1 MRLRK
6 NMKRTAAAALALS
19 MAVSTA
25 AVPAS
30 AGYTIDMS
38 DASKITGDVEI
49 KQEADGSGT
58 KITISVG
65 GVNKTDQ
72 FQNND
77 KDDKITITGDNT
89 VTKSATTTTAAADA
103 AKDDTK
109 APETTVTENKDGTV
123 INYTGEL
130 DAQPD
135 QEVSRPDS
143 QNDQNDPEADQ
154 KNQGDQAD
162 QNDPEADQKNQGDQA
177 DQNDPEADQKNQ
189 NDQKADQNDPEAD
202 QKNQNDQ
209 KVDQN
214 DPEADQSGQNNQNE
228 DSEDADAGIM
238 TYEAPA
244 PTTLTSAVATAF
256 RNVIKII
263 NNVAGAENALNITLD
278 NAKIESD
285 SDAAMKIS
293 GKGDVNIELNGS
305 NVLTSGKHHA
315 GLEKND
321 KDSKG
326 RLTIRDDLKN
336 DGTAKT
342 DEEKKAEEDAVA
354 AEKTGDAV
362 KDVGSLT
369 ATGGSRGGA
378 GIGGGAEDYYD
389 SKDTSSIVIDGG
401 KITAT
406 GGEDAAGIGGGG
418 HCRASGGKV
427 NKDDPDDR
435 SQTITINGGNI
446 EATGIGGGAFYNN
459 WGGDGAVTIN
469 GGHIK
474 SKAQYGAGIGGGWGG
489 CFGGKGDVLITGGVI
504 EAEGLGGAG
513 IGGGGSDYRSNVGF
527 HHGYQG
533 GVAKVK
539 IRGENTVIKKAEG
552 TLGAGIGGGGA
563 SNDENYDYHYNGGSA
578 EIEITDG
585 ATVQEAVGGN
595 GGAGIGS
602 GAGDGYQ
609 YHEVDPYKT
618 YAHVTIKNAT
628 VEVAKS
634 KSPSK
639 GKVYGA
645 GIGGGGTRGKYWN
658 GENVIR
664 IINSVIGRFQLDENG
679 NYLLEEGTGALGT
692 NKSEGIGRGS
702 NESGELSTNYGKNDV
717 IIDNSWVP
725 DGNKMKQEFHHDW
738 HDTETL
744 PTCTEDGEKGSVC
757 SLCGMKKTEKIP
769 ALGHAW
775 GAWTVTTPATC
786 TTAGE
791 KKHTCTVCSHVETQE
806 IPATGHQ
813 QTHIEGKKEPTC
825 TEPGYT
831 GDEVCDAC
839 GTVVKKGTVIPATGH
854 HWVDKGDGTHTCP
867 DCGATEALPVN
878 TNSALELR
886 VVDAE
891 GMDQPFTVSQNGTL
905 RTYTGAYDTAT
916 LTGDLDTL
924 RYLQDHGAQT
934 IQFVTNGQ
942 TSSFVINDLLAQG
955 SGSEVFY
962 LTHRGAEEPTL
973 LLVEADH
980 SELVK
985 D

>member
-19 MAVSTA
+19 MAVSAA

-30 AGYTIDMS
+30 AGYSIDMS
-38 DASKITGDVEI
+38 DANITGDVEI
-49 KQEADGSGT
+49 KQEADSTGKAT
-58 KITISVG
+58 ITISVG
-65 GVNKTDQ
+65 GQDKTDQ
-72 FQNND
+72 FKND
-77 KDDKITITGDNT
+77 DEDDKITITGDNT
-89 VTKSATTTTAAADA
+89 KSAATTTAAADA

-123 INYTGEL
+123 ISYTGEL

-143 QNDQNDPEADQ
+143 QNDPEADQ

-177 DQNDPEADQKNQ
+177 DQNDPE
-189 NDQKADQNDPEAD
+189 
-202 QKNQNDQ
+202 
-209 KVDQN
+209 VDKN
-214 DPEADQSGQNNQNE
+214 DPEADQSGQKNQNK

-244 PTTLTSAVATAF
+244 PTTLTSAVATAV

-263 NNVAGAENALNITLD
+263 NKVAGAENALNITLD
-278 NAKIESD
+278 NATIKSD
-285 SDAAMKIS
+285 SKAAMKIS
-293 GKGDVNIELNGS
+293 GEGDVNIELNHS
-305 NVLTSGKHHA
+305 NVLTSGKAHA

-321 KDSKG
+321 DDSSG

-342 DEEKKAEEDAVA
+342 GEEKKAEEDAVA
-354 AEKTGDAV
+354 AGESGNAV

-369 ATGGSRGGA
+369 ATGGNNGVGRYGGA
-378 GIGGGAEDYYD
+378 GIGGGCEAYYSGT
-389 SKDTSSIVIDGG
+389 SKSTSSIVIDGG

-406 GGEDAAGIGGGG
+406 GGESAAGIGGGG
-418 HCRASGGKV
+418 GAGDGGRV
-427 NKDDPDDR
+427 NKNDPDDR

-446 EATGIGGGAFYNN
+446 EATGIGGGAFYTG
-459 WGGDGAVTIN
+459 GGDGAVTIT

-474 SKAQYGAGIGGGWGG
+474 STAQYGAGIGGGWGDDE
-489 CFGGKGDVLITGGVI
+489 GGKGDVLITGGVI
-504 EAEGLGGAG
+504 EAVGLGGAG
-513 IGGGGSDYRSNVGF
+513 IGGGGSDNDDPTNPNSGLE
-527 HHGYQG
+527 G
-533 GVAKVK
+533 GDAKVE
-539 IRGENTVIKKAEG
+539 IRGKNTIIKKAEG
-552 TLGAGIGGGGA
+552 HLGAGIGGGSA
-563 SNDENYDYHYNGGSA
+563 FTVALQPALRKGGSA

-585 ATVQEAVGGN
+585 ATVEEAVGGE

-602 GAGDGYQ
+602 GAGGGYHS
-609 YHEVDPYKT
+609 YKPHKT

-628 VEVAKS
+628 VESAKS
-634 KSPSK
+634 GLPSK

-645 GIGGGGTRGKYWN
+645 GIGGGGTRGDYWN

-664 IINSVIGRFQLDENG
+664 IINSVIGRFKLDQNGNCEKDANG
-679 NYLLEEGTGALGT
+679 NYLLDTGAGALGT
-692 NKSEGIGRGS
+692 HGSEGIGRGA
-702 NESGELSTNYGKNDV
+702 NEHGELSGDLYGEYGNNDV
-717 IIDNSWVP
+717 IIDNSWVSE
-725 DGNKMKQEFHHDW
+725 GNTMKQEFNHDW
-738 HDTETL
+738 HYTETR
-744 PTCTEDGEKGSVC
+744 PTCTKDGEKVGEC
-757 SLCGMKKTEKIP
+757 SRCGMKETEKIS
-769 ALGHAW
+769 ALGHDW

-786 TTAGE
+786 TNEGVETR
-791 KKHTCTVCSHVETQE
+791 TCKRDPSHVETRT
-806 IPATGHQ
+806 IPTTGHN
-813 QTHIEGKKEPTC
+813 
-825 TEPGYT
+825 
-831 GDEVCDAC
+831 
-839 GTVVKKGTVIPATGH
+839 
-854 HWVDKGDGTHTCP
+854 WVDNGNGTHTCTN
-867 DCGATEALPVN
+867 CGAIEAFG
-878 TNSALELR
+878 ALELR

-891 GMDQPFTVSQNGTL
+891 GMNEPFTVSQNGTL

-916 LTGDLDTL
+916 LTGNLNTL

-942 TSSFVINDLLAQG
+942 TSSFDINDLLAQG

-962 LTHRGAEEPTL
+962 LTHRGTEEPTL

>member
-38 DASKITGDVEI
+38 GANITGDVEI

-58 KITISVG
+58 KITISVDG
-65 GVNKTDQ
+65 HDKTTD
-72 FQNND
+72 FSD
-77 KDDKITITGDNT
+77 GKEDDKITITGDNT
-89 VTKSATTTTAAADA
+89 VTKSAATTTAAADA

-123 INYTGEL
+123 IDYTGKL

-162 QNDPEADQKNQGDQA
+162 QNDPEADQKNQ
-177 DQNDPEADQKNQ
+177 
-189 NDQKADQNDPEAD
+189 
-202 QKNQNDQ
+202 NDQ

-214 DPEADQSGQNNQNE
+214 DPKADQSNQNNQNK

-244 PTTLTSAVATAF
+244 PTTLTSAVAAAV

-285 SDAAMKIS
+285 SKAAMKIS
-293 GKGDVNIELNGS
+293 GEGDVNIELNHS
-305 NVLTSGKHHA
+305 NVLTSGNAHA
-315 GLEKND
+315 GLEKSD
-321 KDSKG
+321 EDSKG

-336 DGTAKT
+336 DGTEKT
-342 DEEKKAEEDAVA
+342 NEEKKAEEDAVA
-354 AEKTGDAV
+354 AQKTGDAV

-369 ATGGSRGGA
+369 ATGGSDDSYGGA
-378 GIGGGAEDYYD
+378 GIGGGCEFYGSGDT
-389 SKDTSSIVIDGG
+389 STSSIVINGG

-406 GGEDAAGIGGGG
+406 GGKKAAGIGGSAGG
-418 HCRASGGKV
+418 HGGRV
-427 NKDDPDDR
+427 NRKDPDDR

-446 EATGIGGGAFYNN
+446 EATGIGAGSAIYGRI
-459 WGGDGAVTIN
+459 GAVTIT

-474 SKAQYGAGIGGGWGG
+474 SEAQYGAGIGGGWGNIY
-489 CFGGKGDVLITGGVI
+489 GGRGDVLITGGVI
-504 EAEGLGGAG
+504 EAKGLGGAG
-513 IGGGGSDYRSNVGF
+513 IGGGGSESYGSVNESF
-527 HHGYQG
+527 EG
-533 GVAKVK
+533 GDAKVE
-539 IRGENTVIKKAEG
+539 IRGKNTIITKAEG
-552 TLGAGIGGGGA
+552 KLGAGIGGG
-563 SNDENYDYHYNGGSA
+563 SPYNPVDPVLYKGGSA

-585 ATVQEAVGGN
+585 ATVKEAVGGN
-595 GGAGIGS
+595 GAAGIGS
-602 GAGDGYQ
+602 GAGDGYHS
-609 YHEVDPYKT
+609 YAPDKT

-628 VEVAKS
+628 VESAKS
-634 KSPSK
+634 GSPSK
-639 GKVYGA
+639 YKTYGA
-645 GIGGGGTRGKYWN
+645 GIGGGGTRGDDWN

-664 IINSVIGRFQLDENG
+664 IINSVIGRFQLDQNGNRKKDENG
-679 NYLLEEGTGALGT
+679 NYLLEDGTGALGT
-692 NKSEGIGRGS
+692 HGSEGIGRGS
-702 NESGELSTNYGKNDV
+702 NEYEKPSDERYGKNDV

-725 DGNKMKQEFHHDW
+725 NGDTMKQEFNHHW
-738 HDTETL
+738 SDTETL
-744 PTCTEDGEKGSVC
+744 PTCTEAGEKGREC
-757 SLCGMKKTEKIP
+757 SRCGMKETEKIP
-769 ALGHAW
+769 ALGHDW

-786 TTAGE
+786 TKEGVETRI
-791 KKHTCTVCSHVETQE
+791 CNRDPSHVETRT
-806 IPATGHQ
+806 IPTTGHN
-813 QTHIEGKKEPTC
+813 
-825 TEPGYT
+825 
-831 GDEVCDAC
+831 
-839 GTVVKKGTVIPATGH
+839 
-854 HWVDKGDGTHTCP
+854 WVDNGNGTHTCTN
-867 DCGATEALPVN
+867 CGATEAFG
-878 TNSALELR
+878 ALELR

-891 GMDQPFTVSQNGTL
+891 GMNKSFTVSQNGTL

-916 LTGDLDTL
+916 LTGDLNTL

-942 TSSFVINDLLAQG
+942 TSSFAINDLLAQG

>member
-1 MRLRK
+1 
-6 NMKRTAAAALALS
+6 MKRTAAAALALS

-38 DASKITGDVEI
+38 DAKITGDVEI
-49 KQEADGSGT
+49 RQDADGSGT
-58 KITISVG
+58 KITISVDG
-65 GVNKTDQ
+65 QDKTTD
-72 FQNND
+72 FSD
-77 KDDKITITGDNT
+77 GKEDDKITITGDNT
-89 VTKSATTTTAAADA
+89 KSAATTTAAADA

-123 INYTGEL
+123 ISYTGEL

-135 QEVSRPDS
+135 QEVSRPDC

-154 KNQGDQAD
+154 KNQGDQD
-162 QNDPEADQKNQGDQA
+162 DPEADQKNQGDQA
-177 DQNDPEADQKNQ
+177 DQGDPEADQKNQ
-189 NDQKADQNDPEAD
+189 NDQK
-202 QKNQNDQ
+202 NQS
-209 KVDQN
+209 
-214 DPEADQSGQNNQNE
+214 DPEADQSNQKNQNK

-244 PTTLTSAVATAF
+244 PTTLTSAVAA
-256 RNVIKII
+256 VISKVVKII

-278 NAKIESD
+278 NATIKSD
-285 SDAAMKIS
+285 SDAAMNIS

-305 NVLTSGKHHA
+305 NVLTSGKIHA

-321 KDSKG
+321 EDSDG

-342 DEEKKAEEDAVA
+342 GEEKKAEEDAVA
-354 AEKTGDAV
+354 AGESGDVV

-369 ATGGSRGGA
+369 ATGGSDDRYSGA
-378 GIGGGAEDYYD
+378 GIGGG
-389 SKDTSSIVIDGG
+389 STSTSSIVIDGG

-406 GGEDAAGIGGGG
+406 GGEGAAGIGGGYFG
-418 HCRASGGKV
+418 YGGKV
-427 NKDDPDDR
+427 NQKDPDDR

-446 EATGIGGGAFYNN
+446 VATGIGAGSAIYGRI
-459 WGGDGAVTIN
+459 GAVTIT
-469 GGHIK
+469 GGHIQSE
-474 SKAQYGAGIGGGWGG
+474 SKCGAGIGGGWGDIY
-489 CFGGKGDVLITGGVI
+489 GGRGDVLITGGVI
-504 EAEGLGGAG
+504 EAKGLGGAG
-513 IGGGGSDYRSNVGF
+513 IGGGGSESYGSRNESF
-527 HHGYQG
+527 KG
-533 GVAKVK
+533 GDAKVE
-539 IRGENTVIKKAEG
+539 IRGKNTIINKAEG
-552 TLGAGIGGGGA
+552 KLGAGIGGG
-563 SNDENYDYHYNGGSA
+563 SPYDPIHPVTYKGGSA

-585 ATVQEAVGGN
+585 ATVKEAVGGS
-595 GGAGIGS
+595 GAAGIGS

-609 YHEVDPYKT
+609 SYAPNKT

-628 VEVAKS
+628 VESAKS
-634 KSPSK
+634 GSPSTANT
-639 GKVYGA
+639 YGA
-645 GIGGGGTRGKYWN
+645 GIGGGGTEGTYWN

-664 IINSVIGRFQLDENG
+664 IINSVIGRFQLDANGNRKKDANG
-679 NYLLEEGTGALGT
+679 NYLLVSGTGALGT
-692 NKSEGIGRGS
+692 HGSEGIGRGS
-702 NESGELSTNYGKNDV
+702 NGHEGPSDERYGKNDV

-725 DGNKMKQEFHHDW
+725 DGDKMKQEFNHIW

-744 PTCTEDGEKGSVC
+744 PTCTEDGEKGKVC
-757 SLCGMKKTEKIP
+757 SRCGMKETEKIP
-769 ALGHAW
+769 ALGHDW

-786 TTAGE
+786 TNEGVETRI
-791 KKHTCTVCSHVETQE
+791 CNRDPSHVETRT
-806 IPATGHQ
+806 IPATGHN
-813 QTHIEGKKEPTC
+813 
-825 TEPGYT
+825 
-831 GDEVCDAC
+831 
-839 GTVVKKGTVIPATGH
+839 
-854 HWVDKGDGTHTCP
+854 WVDNGNGTHTCTN
-867 DCGATEALPVN
+867 CGATEAFG
-878 TNSALELR
+878 ALELR

-891 GMDQPFTVSQNGTL
+891 GMNKSFTVSQNGTL

-916 LTGDLDTL
+916 LTGDLNTL

-942 TSSFVINDLLAQG
+942 TSSFDINDLLAQG

-962 LTHRGAEEPTL
+962 LTHRGTEEPTL

>member
-38 DASKITGDVEI
+38 DAKITGDVEI

-58 KITISVG
+58 KITISVDG
-65 GVNKTDQ
+65 HDKTTD
-72 FQNND
+72 FSD
-77 KDDKITITGDNT
+77 GKEDDKITITGDNT
-89 VTKSATTTTAAADA
+89 KSAATTTAAADA

-123 INYTGEL
+123 IDYTGKL

-143 QNDQNDPEADQ
+143 QNDPEADQ
-154 KNQGDQAD
+154 KNQGDQ
-162 QNDPEADQKNQGDQA
+162 GDQS
-177 DQNDPEADQKNQ
+177 DPEADQKNQ
-189 NDQKADQNDPEAD
+189 NDQKNQSDPEAD

-209 KVDQN
+209 NK
-214 DPEADQSGQNNQNE
+214 

-244 PTTLTSAVATAF
+244 PTTLTSAVATAV

-263 NNVAGAENALNITLD
+263 NKVAGAENALNITLD

-293 GKGDVNIELNGS
+293 GEGDVNIELNRS
-305 NVLTSGKHHA
+305 NVLTSGGAHA

-321 KDSKG
+321 EDSKG
-326 RLTIRDDLKN
+326 RLTIRDDLRN
-336 DGTAKT
+336 DGKEKT
-342 DEEKKAEEDAVA
+342 GEEKKAEEDAVA
-354 AEKTGDAV
+354 AGESGDAV
-362 KDVGSLT
+362 EDVGSLT
-369 ATGGSRGGA
+369 ATGGSDGGA
-378 GIGGGAEDYYD
+378 GIGGGDESYFEG
-389 SKDTSSIVIDGG
+389 SKSTSSIVINGG
-401 KITAT
+401 KIKAT
-406 GGEDAAGIGGGG
+406 GGKEAVGIGGG
-418 HCRASGGKV
+418 CGGKGGRV
-427 NKDDPDDR
+427 NRKDPDDR

-446 EATGIGGGAFYNN
+446 DAAGIGGGAFYPNN
-459 WGGDGAVTIN
+459 GGDGAVTIN

-474 SKAQYGAGIGGGWGG
+474 SEGKYGAGIGGGWGHV
-489 CFGGKGDVLITGGVI
+489 CGGDGDVLITGGVI

-513 IGGGGSDYRSNVGF
+513 IGGGGSDTNSDYDLNAGCS
-527 HHGYQG
+527 G
-533 GVAKVK
+533 GDAKVK
-539 IRGENTVIKKAEG
+539 IRGKNTIITKAEG
-552 TLGAGIGGGGA
+552 KLGAGIGGGSA
-563 SNDENYDYHYNGGSA
+563 FNLVHPYFYEGGSA

-585 ATVQEAVGGN
+585 ATVEEAVGGE

-602 GAGDGYQ
+602 GAGDGYRS
-609 YHEVDPYKT
+609 YKPT

-628 VEVAKS
+628 VESAKS

-639 GKVYGA
+639 GNTYGA
-645 GIGGGGTRGKYWN
+645 GIGGGGTKGEYWN

-664 IINSVIGRFQLDENG
+664 IINSVIGRFQLDANGNRQKDENG
-679 NYLLEEGTGALGT
+679 NYLLEDGTGALG
-692 NKSEGIGRGS
+692 NNGSEGIGRGV
-702 NESGELSTNYGKNDV
+702 NERGEMSEILDGKNDV

-725 DGNKMKQEFHHDW
+725 NGDGKTMKQEFNHDG
-738 HDTETL
+738 HDTVT
-744 PTCTEDGEKGSVC
+744 PATCTEAGEKVWEC
-757 SLCGMKKTEKIP
+757 SRCGMKETKKIP
-769 ALGHAW
+769 ALGHDW
-775 GAWTVTTPATC
+775 GDWTVTTPATC
-786 TTAGE
+786 TNEGVETR
-791 KKHTCTVCSHVETQE
+791 TCKRDPSHVETRT
-806 IPATGHQ
+806 IPTTGHN
-813 QTHIEGKKEPTC
+813 
-825 TEPGYT
+825 
-831 GDEVCDAC
+831 
-839 GTVVKKGTVIPATGH
+839 
-854 HWVDKGDGTHTCP
+854 WVDNGNGTHTCTN
-867 DCGATEALPVN
+867 CGATEAFG
-878 TNSALELR
+878 ALELR

-891 GMDQPFTVSQNGTL
+891 GMNKPFTVSQNGTL

-916 LTGDLDTL
+916 LTGDLNTL
-924 RYLQDHGAQT
+924 RYLQDHGTQT

-942 TSSFVINDLLAQG
+942 TSSFDINDLLAQG
-955 SGSEVFY
+955 SGNEVFY
-962 LTHRGAEEPTL
+962 LTHRGTEEPTL

>member
-38 DASKITGDVEI
+38 DATKITGDVEI

-58 KITISVG
+58 KITISVDG
-65 GVNKTDQ
+65 KDKTTD
-72 FQNND
+72 FSD
-77 KDDKITITGDNT
+77 GKEDDKITITGDNT
-89 VTKSATTTTAAADA
+89 VTKSAATTTAAADA

-123 INYTGEL
+123 ISYTGEL

-154 KNQGDQAD
+154 KNQSDQAD
-162 QNDPEADQKNQGDQA
+162 QSDQS
-177 DQNDPEADQKNQ
+177 DPEADQKNQ
-189 NDQKADQNDPEAD
+189 NDQK
-202 QKNQNDQ
+202 NQS
-209 KVDQN
+209 
-214 DPEADQSGQNNQNE
+214 DPEADQSGQKNQNK

-244 PTTLTSAVATAF
+244 PTTLTSAVATAV

-263 NNVAGAENALNITLD
+263 NKVAGAENALNITLN

-285 SDAAMKIS
+285 SKAAMKIS
-293 GKGDVNIELNGS
+293 GEGDVNIELNGS
-305 NVLTSGKHHA
+305 NVLTSGGHHA

-321 KDSKG
+321 KDSSG
-326 RLTIRDDLKN
+326 RLTIRDDLRN

-354 AEKTGDAV
+354 AKKTGDAV
-362 KDVGSLT
+362 EDVGSLT
-369 ATGGSRGGA
+369 ATATGGSSGGA
-378 GIGGGAEDYYD
+378 GIGGGAEGYYD
-389 SKDTSSIVIDGG
+389 TKDTSSIVINGG

-406 GGEDAAGIGGGG
+406 GGEGAAGIGGGYWG
-418 HCRASGGKV
+418 DGGKV
-427 NKDDPDDR
+427 NKKDPDDR

-446 EATGIGGGAFYNN
+446 KATGIGGGAFSNN
-459 WGGDGAVTIN
+459 WGRTGAVTIT
-469 GGHIK
+469 GGHIQ

-489 CFGGKGDVLITGGVI
+489 QLGGKGDVLITGGEI
-504 EAEGLGGAG
+504 EAEGLRGAG
-513 IGGGGSDYRSNVGF
+513 IGGGGSESNDSGNE
-527 HHGYQG
+527 G

-539 IRGENTVIKKAEG
+539 IRGENTIIKKAEG
-552 TLGAGIGGGGA
+552 TFGAGIGGGGA
-563 SNDENYDYHYNGGSA
+563 SNPEQHKYHYDGGSA

-585 ATVQEAVGGN
+585 ATVKEAVGGN

-609 YHEVDPYKT
+609 YYEVDPYKT

-634 KSPSK
+634 ASPSK
-639 GKVYGA
+639 SNTYGAGA

-664 IINSVIGRFQLDENG
+664 IINSVIGRFQLDANGNRKKDANG
-679 NYLLEEGTGALGT
+679 NYLLESGTGALGT
-692 NKSEGIGRGS
+692 NGSEGIGRGA
-702 NESGELSTNYGKNDV
+702 NESGELSKNYGNNDV

-725 DGNKMKQEFHHDW
+725 DGDMMKQEFNHHW
-738 HDTETL
+738 SDTETL
-744 PTCTEDGEKGSVC
+744 PTCTEDGEKGKVC
-757 SLCGMKKTEKIP
+757 SRCGMKETEKIP
-769 ALGHAW
+769 ALGHDW
-775 GAWTVTTPATC
+775 GDWTVTTPATC
-786 TTAGE
+786 TKEGVETRI
-791 KKHTCTVCSHVETQE
+791 CNRNSSHVETRT
-806 IPATGHQ
+806 IPTTGHN
-813 QTHIEGKKEPTC
+813 
-825 TEPGYT
+825 
-831 GDEVCDAC
+831 
-839 GTVVKKGTVIPATGH
+839 
-854 HWVDKGDGTHTCP
+854 WVDNGNGTHTCTN
-867 DCGATEALPVN
+867 CGATEAVG
-878 TNSALELR
+878 ALELR

-891 GMDQPFTVSQNGTL
+891 GMNKSFTVSQNGTL

-916 LTGDLDTL
+916 LTGDLNTL

-942 TSSFVINDLLAQG
+942 TSSFDINDLLAQG

>member
-1 MRLRK
+1 
-6 NMKRTAAAALALS
+6 MKRTAAAALALS

-30 AGYTIDMS
+30 AGYNIDMS
-38 DASKITGDVEI
+38 DATKITGDVEI
-49 KQEADGSGT
+49 RQDADGSGT

-65 GVNKTDQ
+65 GEDKTDQ
-72 FQNND
+72 FKND
-77 KDDKITITGDNT
+77 DEDDKITITGDNT
-89 VTKSATTTTAAADA
+89 KSAATTTAAADA

-123 INYTGEL
+123 ISYTGEL

-154 KNQGDQAD
+154 KNQGDQ
-162 QNDPEADQKNQGDQA
+162 GDQS
-177 DQNDPEADQKNQ
+177 
-189 NDQKADQNDPEAD
+189 DPEAD

-214 DPEADQSGQNNQNE
+214 DPKADQSGQKNQNK

-244 PTTLTSAVATAF
+244 PTTLTSAVAA
-256 RNVIKII
+256 VISKVVKII

-278 NAKIESD
+278 NATIKSD

-293 GKGDVNIELNGS
+293 GEGDVNIELNHS
-305 NVLTSGKHHA
+305 NVLTSGECHA

-321 KDSKG
+321 RDSKG

-354 AEKTGDAV
+354 AGETGDAV

-369 ATGGSRGGA
+369 ATGGSDGRYGGA
-378 GIGGGAEDYYD
+378 GIGGGSNYYG
-389 SKDTSSIVIDGG
+389 SGNTSTSSIVIDGG

-406 GGEDAAGIGGGG
+406 GGKSAAGIGGGYFG
-418 HCRASGGKV
+418 NGGKV
-427 NKDDPDDR
+427 NQKDPDDR

-446 EATGIGGGAFYNN
+446 VATGIGGGSAIY
-459 WGGDGAVTIN
+459 GRIGAVTIT
-469 GGHIK
+469 GGHIQSE
-474 SKAQYGAGIGGGWGG
+474 SKCGAGIGGGWG
-489 CFGGKGDVLITGGVI
+489 DIY
-504 EAEGLGGAG
+504 
-513 IGGGGSDYRSNVGF
+513 GGSESYGSGSVNESF
-527 HHGYQG
+527 KG
-533 GVAKVK
+533 GDAKVE
-539 IRGENTVIKKAEG
+539 IRGKNTIINKAEG
-552 TLGAGIGGGGA
+552 TLGAGIGGGCS
-563 SNDENYDYHYNGGSA
+563 SNPVHPVLYKGGSA

-585 ATVQEAVGGN
+585 ATVKEAVGGN
-595 GGAGIGS
+595 GAAGIGS
-602 GAGDGYQ
+602 GAGDGYHS
-609 YHEVDPYKT
+609 YAPDKT

-628 VEVAKS
+628 VESAKS
-634 KSPSK
+634 GSPSRYNT
-639 GKVYGA
+639 YGA
-645 GIGGGGTRGKYWN
+645 GIGGGGTEGDYWN

-664 IINSVIGRFQLDENG
+664 IINSVIGRFKLDANGNREKDANG
-679 NYLLEEGTGALGT
+679 NYLLDSGTGALGT
-692 NKSEGIGRGS
+692 HGSEGIGRGS
-702 NESGELSTNYGKNDV
+702 NEYEKPSDERYGKNDV

-725 DGNKMKQEFHHDW
+725 DGDKMKQEFNHDW

-744 PTCTEDGEKGSVC
+744 PTCTKDGEKVGVC
-757 SLCGMKKTEKIP
+757 SRCGMKKTEKIS
-769 ALGHAW
+769 ALGHEW
-775 GAWTVTTPATC
+775 GDWTVTTPATC
-786 TTAGE
+786 TNEGVETRIC
-791 KKHTCTVCSHVETQE
+791 KRDPSHVETRT
-806 IPATGHQ
+806 IPTTGHN
-813 QTHIEGKKEPTC
+813 
-825 TEPGYT
+825 
-831 GDEVCDAC
+831 
-839 GTVVKKGTVIPATGH
+839 
-854 HWVDKGDGTHTCP
+854 WVDNGNGTHTCTN
-867 DCGATEALPVN
+867 CGATEAFG
-878 TNSALELR
+878 ALELR

-891 GMDQPFTVSQNGTL
+891 GMNKSFTVSQNGTL

-916 LTGDLDTL
+916 LTGDLNTL

-942 TSSFVINDLLAQG
+942 TSSFDINDLLAQG
-955 SGSEVFY
+955 SGNEVFY

>member
-30 AGYTIDMS
+30 AGYNIDMS
-38 DASKITGDVEI
+38 DATKITGDVEI
-49 KQEADGSGT
+49 RQDADGSGT
-58 KITISVG
+58 KITISVDG
-65 GVNKTDQ
+65 QDKTKD
-72 FQNND
+72 FSDGNE
-77 KDDKITITGDNT
+77 DDKITITGDNT
-89 VTKSATTTTAAADA
+89 ATKSAATTTAAADA

-123 INYTGEL
+123 ISYTGEL

-162 QNDPEADQKNQGDQA
+162 QNDPEADQKNQSDQA
-177 DQNDPEADQKNQ
+177 DQSDPEADQKNQ
-189 NDQKADQNDPEAD
+189 NDQNK
-202 QKNQNDQ
+202 
-209 KVDQN
+209 
-214 DPEADQSGQNNQNE
+214 

-244 PTTLTSAVATAF
+244 PTTLTSAVAT
-256 RNVIKII
+256 VISKVVKII

-278 NAKIESD
+278 NATIKSD

-293 GKGDVNIELNGS
+293 GEGDVNIELNHS
-305 NVLTSGKHHA
+305 NVLTSGKCHA
-315 GLEKND
+315 GLEKD
-321 KDSKG
+321 DDDSSG
-326 RLTIRDDLKN
+326 RLTIRDDLRN

-342 DEEKKAEEDAVA
+342 GEEKKAEEDAVA
-354 AEKTGDAV
+354 AGESGDAV

-369 ATGGSRGGA
+369 ATGGSDGRRYGGA
-378 GIGGGAEDYYD
+378 GIGGGSNYYASGD
-389 SKDTSSIVIDGG
+389 TSTSSIVIDGG

-406 GGEDAAGIGGGG
+406 GGNGAAGIGGGYFG
-418 HCRASGGKV
+418 HGGKV
-427 NKDDPDDR
+427 NQKDPDDR

-446 EATGIGGGAFYNN
+446 EAAGIGGGSAIY
-459 WGGDGAVTIN
+459 GRIGAVTIT
-469 GGHIK
+469 GGHIQSE
-474 SKAQYGAGIGGGWGG
+474 SKCGAGIGGSWGDIY
-489 CFGGKGDVLITGGVI
+489 GGRGDVLITGGVI

-513 IGGGGSDYRSNVGF
+513 IGGGGSDNTDPNDPNSALE
-527 HHGYQG
+527 G
-533 GVAKVK
+533 GDAKVE
-539 IRGENTVIKKAEG
+539 IRGKNTIIKKAEG
-552 TLGAGIGGGGA
+552 TLGAGIGGGSA
-563 SNDENYDYHYNGGSA
+563 FSAAPYPALSKGGSA
-578 EIEITDG
+578 EIKITDG
-585 ATVQEAVGGN
+585 ATVQEAVGGE

-602 GAGDGYQ
+602 GAGDGYHS
-609 YHEVDPYKT
+609 YKPHKT

-628 VEVAKS
+628 VESAKS
-634 KSPSK
+634 GLHSRDNT
-639 GKVYGA
+639 YGA
-645 GIGGGGTRGKYWN
+645 GIGGGGTRGEYWN

-679 NYLLEEGTGALGT
+679 NRQKDENGNYLLDTGAGALGT
-692 NKSEGIGRGS
+692 HGSEGIGRGA
-702 NESGELSTNYGKNDV
+702 NESGELSKNYGKNDV

-725 DGNKMKQEFHHDW
+725 NGDGDTMKQEFNHKW
-738 HDTETL
+738 SDTETL
-744 PTCTEDGEKGSVC
+744 PTCTEAGEKGKVC
-757 SLCGMKKTEKIP
+757 SRCGMKETEKIP
-769 ALGHAW
+769 ALGHDW

-786 TTAGE
+786 TKEGVETRI
-791 KKHTCTVCSHVETQE
+791 CNRDSSHVETRT
-806 IPATGHQ
+806 IPATGHN
-813 QTHIEGKKEPTC
+813 
-825 TEPGYT
+825 
-831 GDEVCDAC
+831 
-839 GTVVKKGTVIPATGH
+839 
-854 HWVDKGDGTHTCP
+854 WVDNGNGTHTCTN
-867 DCGATEALPVN
+867 CGATEAFG
-878 TNSALELR
+878 TLELR

-891 GMDQPFTVSQNGTL
+891 GMNKSFTVSQNGTL

-916 LTGDLDTL
+916 LTGDLNTL

-942 TSSFVINDLLAQG
+942 TSSFDINDLLAQG

-962 LTHRGAEEPTL
+962 LTHRGTEEPTL

>member
-38 DASKITGDVEI
+38 DAKITGDVEI
-49 KQEADGSGT
+49 KQEADSTGKAT
-58 KITISVG
+58 ITISVG
-65 GVNKTDQ
+65 GEDKTTD
-72 FQNND
+72 FSD
-77 KDDKITITGDNT
+77 GKEDDKITMTGDNT
-89 VTKSATTTTAAADA
+89 VTKSAATTTAAADA
-103 AKDDTK
+103 AEDDTK

-123 INYTGEL
+123 ISYTGEL

-143 QNDQNDPEADQ
+143 QNDQNDPEAD
-154 KNQGDQAD
+154 K
-162 QNDPEADQKNQGDQA
+162 
-177 DQNDPEADQKNQ
+177 NDPEADQKNQ
-189 NDQKADQNDPEAD
+189 NDQSG
-202 QKNQNDQ
+202 QKNQN
-209 KVDQN
+209 K
-214 DPEADQSGQNNQNE
+214 

-244 PTTLTSAVATAF
+244 PTTLSNPVAAAI

-263 NNVAGAENALNITLD
+263 NKVAGAENALNITLN
-278 NAKIESD
+278 NATIKSD

-293 GKGDVNIELNGS
+293 GEGDVNIELDGS
-305 NVLTSGKHHA
+305 NVLTSGDCHA

-321 KDSKG
+321 DDSKG

-354 AEKTGDAV
+354 AGETTGDAV

-369 ATGGSRGGA
+369 ATGGTYGGDGGA
-378 GIGGGAEDYYD
+378 GIGGGGRYYYNG
-389 SKDTSSIVIDGG
+389 KDTSSIVIDGG
-401 KITAT
+401 KIKAT
-406 GGEDAAGIGGGG
+406 GGFGAAGIGGGG
-418 HCRASGGKV
+418 LCSGYGGKV

-446 EATGIGGGAFYNN
+446 DATGIGGGAFYNN
-459 WGGDGAVTIN
+459 WGGTGAVTIN
-469 GGHIK
+469 GGHIR
-474 SKAQYGAGIGGGWGG
+474 SIRSSANRGAGIGGGWGG
-489 CFGGKGDVLITGGVI
+489 QDGGKGDVLITGGVI
-504 EAEGLGGAG
+504 EAEGFGGAG
-513 IGGGGSDYRSNVGF
+513 IGGGGSDGSFNA
-527 HHGYQG
+527 GYQG
-533 GVAKVK
+533 GNAKVK

-552 TLGAGIGGGGA
+552 NLGAGIGGGGA
-563 SNDENYDYHYNGGSA
+563 SSPDRDPYLYKGGSA

-585 ATVQEAVGGN
+585 ATVKEAVGGN

-602 GAGDGYQ
+602 GAGRGYQ
-609 YHEVDPYKT
+609 DYDFNKMHT
-618 YAHVTIKNAT
+618 HVTIKNAT

-634 KSPSK
+634 GSPSK
-639 GKVYGA
+639 YNTYGA
-645 GIGGGGTRGKYWN
+645 GIGGGGTRGSYWN

-679 NYLLEEGTGALGT
+679 NRKKDANGNYLLESGTGALGT
-692 NKSEGIGRGS
+692 HGSEGIGRGA
-702 NESGELSTNYGKNDV
+702 NESGELSKNYGNNDV

-725 DGNKMKQEFHHDW
+725 DGDTTMKQEFNHDW
-738 HDTETL
+738 SDTETL
-744 PTCTEDGEKGSVC
+744 PTCTKDGEKGKVC
-757 SLCGMKKTEKIP
+757 SRCGMKETEKIP
-769 ALGHAW
+769 ALGHDW
-775 GAWTVTTPATC
+775 GDWTVTTPATC
-786 TTAGE
+786 TNEGVETR
-791 KKHTCTVCSHVETQE
+791 TCNRDPSHVETRA
-806 IPATGHQ
+806 IPTTGHN
-813 QTHIEGKKEPTC
+813 
-825 TEPGYT
+825 
-831 GDEVCDAC
+831 
-839 GTVVKKGTVIPATGH
+839 
-854 HWVDKGDGTHTCP
+854 WVDNGDGTHTCTN
-867 DCGATEALPVN
+867 CGATEALPVG
-878 TNSALELR
+878 ALELR

-891 GMDQPFTVSQNGTL
+891 GMNKPFTVSQNGTL

-916 LTGDLDTL
+916 LTGDLNTL

-942 TSSFVINDLLAQG
+942 TSSFDINDLLAQG
-955 SGSEVFY
+955 SGNEVFY
-962 LTHRGAEEPTL
+962 LTHRGTEEPTL

>member
-1 MRLRK
+1 
-6 NMKRTAAAALALS
+6 MKRTAAAALALS

-38 DASKITGDVEI
+38 DAKITGDVEI

-65 GVNKTDQ
+65 GEDKTKD
-72 FQNND
+72 FSD
-77 KDDKITITGDNT
+77 GKEDDKITITGDNT
-89 VTKSATTTTAAADA
+89 VTKSVATTTAAADA

-123 INYTGEL
+123 ISYTGEL

-162 QNDPEADQKNQGDQA
+162 QNDPEADQKNQGDQGDQSDPEA
-177 DQNDPEADQKNQ
+177 DQKNQGDQGDQSDPEADQKNQ
-189 NDQKADQNDPEAD
+189 NK
-202 QKNQNDQ
+202 
-209 KVDQN
+209 
-214 DPEADQSGQNNQNE
+214 

-244 PTTLTSAVATAF
+244 PTTLTSAVAAAV

-263 NNVAGAENALNITLD
+263 NNVAGEKNALNITLN

-285 SDAAMKIS
+285 SKAAMKIS
-293 GKGDVNIELNGS
+293 GEGDVNIELNHS
-305 NVLTSGKHHA
+305 NVLTSGKAHA

-321 KDSKG
+321 DDSSG
-326 RLTIRDDLKN
+326 RLTIRDDLRN

-354 AEKTGDAV
+354 AGKSGDAV

-369 ATGGSRGGA
+369 ATGGYSVSGYGGA
-378 GIGGGAEDYYD
+378 GIGGGCEDC
-389 SKDTSSIVIDGG
+389 SSGGSTSTSSIVINGG

-406 GGEDAAGIGGGG
+406 GGEKAAGIGGSAGG
-418 HCRASGGKV
+418 YGGRV
-427 NKDDPDDR
+427 NRKDPDDR

-446 EATGIGGGAFYNN
+446 EATGIGGSSFYN
-459 WGGDGAVTIN
+459 GGSDGAVTIT
-469 GGHIK
+469 GGHIQ
-474 SKAQYGAGIGGGWGG
+474 SKAEYGAGIGGGWSDDYA
-489 CFGGKGDVLITGGVI
+489 GKGDVLITGGVI
-504 EAEGLGGAG
+504 EAEGL
-513 IGGGGSDYRSNVGF
+513 R
-527 HHGYQG
+527 
-533 GVAKVK
+533 
-539 IRGENTVIKKAEG
+539 
-552 TLGAGIGGGGA
+552 GAGIGGGGA
-563 SNDENYDYHYNGGSA
+563 DNDDTTNYDGCLGGDAKVEIRGKNTIIKKAVGHLGAGIGGGSTFVAAPGSLLYDGGSA

-585 ATVQEAVGGN
+585 ATVQEAVGGE

-602 GAGDGYQ
+602 GAGRGLTD
-609 YHEVDPYKT
+609 KT

-628 VEVAKS
+628 VESAKS
-634 KSPSK
+634 GLPSK
-639 GKVYGA
+639 GNIYGA
-645 GIGGGGTRGKYWN
+645 GIGGGGTKGTYWS

-664 IINSVIGRFQLDENG
+664 IINSVIGRFKLDANGKREKDENG
-679 NYLLEEGTGALGT
+679 NYLLDTGAGALGT
-692 NKSEGIGRGS
+692 HGSEGIGRGS
-702 NESGELSTNYGKNDV
+702 NEYGNPSDERYGKNDV

-725 DGNKMKQEFHHDW
+725 NGDGKTMKQEFNHDW
-738 HDTETL
+738 SDWSDTETL
-744 PTCTEDGEKGSVC
+744 PTCTEAGEKGREC
-757 SLCGMKKTEKIP
+757 SRCGMKETKKIP
-769 ALGHAW
+769 ALGHEW
-775 GAWTVTTPATC
+775 GDWTVTTPATC
-786 TTAGE
+786 TNEGVETRI
-791 KKHTCTVCSHVETQE
+791 CNRDPSHVETRT
-806 IPATGHQ
+806 IPTTGHN
-813 QTHIEGKKEPTC
+813 
-825 TEPGYT
+825 
-831 GDEVCDAC
+831 
-839 GTVVKKGTVIPATGH
+839 
-854 HWVDKGDGTHTCP
+854 WVDNGNGTHTCTN
-867 DCGATEALPVN
+867 CGATEAFG
-878 TNSALELR
+878 ALELR

-891 GMDQPFTVSQNGTL
+891 GMNKSFTVSQNGTL

-916 LTGDLDTL
+916 LTGDLNTL

-942 TSSFVINDLLAQG
+942 TSSFDINDLLAQG

-962 LTHRGAEEPTL
+962 LTHRGTEEPTL

>member
-30 AGYTIDMS
+30 AGYNIDMS
-38 DASKITGDVEI
+38 DATKITGDVEI
-49 KQEADGSGT
+49 RQDADGSGT
-58 KITISVG
+58 KITISVDG
-65 GVNKTDQ
+65 QDKTTD
-72 FQNND
+72 FSD
-77 KDDKITITGDNT
+77 GKEDDKITITGDNT
-89 VTKSATTTTAAADA
+89 VTKSAATTTAAADA

-123 INYTGEL
+123 IDYTGKL

-154 KNQGDQAD
+154 KNQGDQGD
-162 QNDPEADQKNQGDQA
+162 QSDPEADQKNQS
-177 DQNDPEADQKNQ
+177 DPEADQKNQ
-189 NDQKADQNDPEAD
+189 NDQNK
-202 QKNQNDQ
+202 
-209 KVDQN
+209 
-214 DPEADQSGQNNQNE
+214 

-244 PTTLTSAVATAF
+244 PTTLTSAVATAV

-263 NNVAGAENALNITLD
+263 NKVAGAENALNITL
-278 NAKIESD
+278 NNTTIKSD

-293 GKGDVNIELNGS
+293 GEGDVNIELNGS
-305 NVLTSGKHHA
+305 NVLTSGKAHA

-321 KDSKG
+321 EDSEG

-336 DGTAKT
+336 DGKEKT
-342 DEEKKAEEDAVA
+342 GEEKKAEEDAVA
-354 AEKTGDAV
+354 AKKNGDAV

-369 ATGGSRGGA
+369 ATGGYSVSGYGGA
-378 GIGGGAEDYYD
+378 GIGGGSEAYYTGG
-389 SKDTSSIVIDGG
+389 STSTSSIVINGG

-406 GGEDAAGIGGGG
+406 GGKKAAGIGGSAGG
-418 HCRASGGKV
+418 YGGRV
-427 NKDDPDDR
+427 NRKDPDDR

-446 EATGIGGGAFYNN
+446 KATGIGGSSLYNG
-459 WGGDGAVTIN
+459 GGDGAVTIT
-469 GGHIK
+469 GGHIQ
-474 SKAQYGAGIGGGWGG
+474 SKAEYGAGIGGGWSD
-489 CFGGKGDVLITGGVI
+489 FYGGKGDVLITGGVI
-504 EAEGLGGAG
+504 EAEGL
-513 IGGGGSDYRSNVGF
+513 R
-527 HHGYQG
+527 
-533 GVAKVK
+533 
-539 IRGENTVIKKAEG
+539 
-552 TLGAGIGGGGA
+552 GAGIGGGGA
-563 SNDENYDYHYNGGSA
+563 DNDDTGNYDGCLGGDAKVEIRGKNTIIQKAEGHLGAGIGGGSTFVAAPGSLLYDGGSA

-585 ATVQEAVGGN
+585 ATVQEAVGGE

-602 GAGDGYQ
+602 GAGRGYQ
-609 YHEVDPYKT
+609 SDKK

-628 VEVAKS
+628 VESAKS
-634 KSPSK
+634 GLPSK
-639 GKVYGA
+639 GNIYGA
-645 GIGGGGTRGKYWN
+645 GIGGGGTKGEHWN

-664 IINSVIGRFQLDENG
+664 IINSVIGRFKLDANGNCKKDENG
-679 NYLLEEGTGALGT
+679 NYLLDTGAGALGT
-692 NKSEGIGRGS
+692 HGSEDIGRGA
-702 NESGELSTNYGKNDV
+702 NEHGELSGDLYGEYGNNDV
-717 IIDNSWVP
+717 IIDNSWVSE
-725 DGNKMKQEFHHDW
+725 GNTMKQEFNHDW
-738 HDTETL
+738 HYTETL
-744 PTCTEDGEKGSVC
+744 PTCTKDGEKVGVC
-757 SLCGMKKTEKIP
+757 SRCGMKETKKIS
-769 ALGHAW
+769 ALGHDW

-786 TTAGE
+786 TNEGVETRI
-791 KKHTCTVCSHVETQE
+791 CNRDSSHVETRT
-806 IPATGHQ
+806 IPTTGHN
-813 QTHIEGKKEPTC
+813 
-825 TEPGYT
+825 
-831 GDEVCDAC
+831 
-839 GTVVKKGTVIPATGH
+839 
-854 HWVDKGDGTHTCP
+854 WVDNGTGTHTCTN
-867 DCGATEALPVN
+867 CGATEAFG
-878 TNSALELR
+878 ALELR

-891 GMDQPFTVSQNGTL
+891 GMNKSFTVSQNGTL

-942 TSSFVINDLLAQG
+942 TSSFDINDLLAQG
-955 SGSEVFY
+955 SGNEVFY

>member
-1 MRLRK
+1 
-6 NMKRTAAAALALS
+6 MKRTAAAALALS

-30 AGYTIDMS
+30 AGYNIDMS
-38 DASKITGDVEI
+38 DATKITGDVEI
-49 KQEADGSGT
+49 KQEADSTGKAT
-58 KITISVG
+58 ITISVG
-65 GVNKTDQ
+65 GENKTKD
-72 FQNND
+72 FSDGNE
-77 KDDKITITGDNT
+77 DDKITITGDNT
-89 VTKSATTTTAAADA
+89 ATKSAATTTAAADA

-123 INYTGEL
+123 ISYTGEL

-154 KNQGDQAD
+154 KNQ
-162 QNDPEADQKNQGDQA
+162 NDQKNQS
-177 DQNDPEADQKNQ
+177 
-189 NDQKADQNDPEAD
+189 
-202 QKNQNDQ
+202 
-209 KVDQN
+209 
-214 DPEADQSGQNNQNE
+214 DPEADQSGQKNQNK

-244 PTTLTSAVATAF
+244 PTTLTSAVAAVF
-256 RNVIKII
+256 SKVVKII

-278 NAKIESD
+278 NATIKSD

-293 GKGDVNIELNGS
+293 GEGDVNIELNRS
-305 NVLTSGKHHA
+305 NVLTSGGHHA

-321 KDSKG
+321 EDSKG
-326 RLTIRDDLKN
+326 RLTIRDDLRN
-336 DGTAKT
+336 NGTAKT

-354 AEKTGDAV
+354 AGKTGDAV

-369 ATGGSRGGA
+369 ATGGSDDSYGGA
-378 GIGGGAEDYYD
+378 GIGGG
-389 SKDTSSIVIDGG
+389 STSTSSIVIDGG

-406 GGEDAAGIGGGG
+406 GGEGAAGIGGGG
-418 HCRASGGKV
+418 HCRGDGGRV
-427 NKDDPDDR
+427 NKNDPDDR

-459 WGGDGAVTIN
+459 WGGSGAVTIN

-474 SKAQYGAGIGGGWGG
+474 SQAQYGAGIGGGWGG
-489 CFGGKGDVLITGGVI
+489 NYGGKGDVLITGGVI

-513 IGGGGSDYRSNVGF
+513 IGGGGSDWQGPDAS
-527 HHGYQG
+527 HDGYQG

-539 IRGENTVIKKAEG
+539 IRGKNTIIKKAEG

-563 SNDENYDYHYNGGSA
+563 SNPEQYNYHYNGGSA

-585 ATVQEAVGGN
+585 ATVKEAVGGN

-609 YHEVDPYKT
+609 YYEVDPYKT

-645 GIGGGGTRGKYWN
+645 GIGSGGTRGTYWN

-664 IINSVIGRFQLDENG
+664 IINSVIGRFKLDENGNREKDANG
-679 NYLLEEGTGALGT
+679 NYLLESGTGALGT
-692 NKSEGIGRGS
+692 NGSEGIGRGA
-702 NESGELSTNYGKNDV
+702 NQSGELSKNYGNNDV

-725 DGNKMKQEFHHDW
+725 DGDTMKQEFNHIW

-744 PTCTEDGEKGSVC
+744 PTCTEDGEKGKVC
-757 SLCGMKKTEKIP
+757 SRCGMKETEKIP
-769 ALGHAW
+769 ALGHDW

-786 TTAGE
+786 TNEGVETRIC
-791 KKHTCTVCSHVETQE
+791 KRDPSHVETRT
-806 IPATGHQ
+806 IPTTGHN
-813 QTHIEGKKEPTC
+813 
-825 TEPGYT
+825 
-831 GDEVCDAC
+831 
-839 GTVVKKGTVIPATGH
+839 
-854 HWVDKGDGTHTCP
+854 WVDNGNGTHTCTN
-867 DCGATEALPVN
+867 CGATEAFG
-878 TNSALELR
+878 ALELR

-891 GMDQPFTVSQNGTL
+891 GMNKPFTVSQNGTL

-916 LTGDLDTL
+916 LTGDLNTL
-924 RYLQDHGAQT
+924 RYLQDHGTQT

-942 TSSFVINDLLAQG
+942 TSSFDINDLLAQG

-962 LTHRGAEEPTL
+962 LTHRGTEEPTL

>member
-19 MAVSTA
+19 MAVSAA

-30 AGYTIDMS
+30 AGYSINMS
-38 DASKITGDVEI
+38 DAKITGDVEI
-49 KQEADGSGT
+49 KQEADSTGKAT
-58 KITISVG
+58 ITISVG
-65 GVNKTDQ
+65 GENKTEQ
-72 FQNND
+72 FKNDD

-103 AKDDTK
+103 AEDNTK

-123 INYTGEL
+123 ISYTGEL

-154 KNQGDQAD
+154 KNQS
-162 QNDPEADQKNQGDQA
+162 DPEADQSN
-177 DQNDPEADQKNQ
+177 QKNQ
-189 NDQKADQNDPEAD
+189 NDQNK
-202 QKNQNDQ
+202 
-209 KVDQN
+209 
-214 DPEADQSGQNNQNE
+214 

-244 PTTLTSAVATAF
+244 PTTLTSAVATAV

-263 NNVAGAENALNITLD
+263 NKVAGAENALNITLD
-278 NAKIESD
+278 NATIKSD

-293 GKGDVNIELNGS
+293 GEGDVNIELNGS
-305 NVLTSGKHHA
+305 NVLTSGECHA

-321 KDSKG
+321 GDSKG

-354 AEKTGDAV
+354 AGKKGDAV

-369 ATGGSRGGA
+369 ATGGSYGGDGGA
-378 GIGGGAEDYYD
+378 GIGGGGRYYYNG
-389 SKDTSSIVIDGG
+389 KDTSSIVINGG
-401 KITAT
+401 KIKAT
-406 GGEDAAGIGGGG
+406 GGTDAAGIGGGG
-418 HCRASGGKV
+418 LCSGYGGKV
-427 NKDDPDDR
+427 NKNDPDDR

-446 EATGIGGGAFYNN
+446 EAAGIGGGSMYNN
-459 WGGDGAVTIN
+459 GGSGAVTIN

-474 SKAQYGAGIGGGWGG
+474 SEGKYGAGIGGGWGG
-489 CFGGKGDVLITGGVI
+489 DIGGDGDVLITGGVI
-504 EAEGLGGAG
+504 EAEGLRGAG
-513 IGGGGSDYRSNVGF
+513 IGGGGSDYDRNNDPDRSTL
-527 HHGYQG
+527 G
-533 GVAKVK
+533 GDAKVK
-539 IRGENTVIKKAEG
+539 IRGKNTIINKAEG
-552 TLGAGIGGGGA
+552 HLGAGIGGGSVYNPAISGV
-563 SNDENYDYHYNGGSA
+563 HNGGSA

-585 ATVQEAVGGN
+585 ATVKEAVGGT

-602 GAGDGYQ
+602 GAGDGFDHLY
-609 YHEVDPYKT
+609 VYKAN
-618 YAHVTIKNAT
+618 AHVTIKNAT

-634 KSPSK
+634 GSPSK
-639 GKVYGA
+639 SNTYGA
-645 GIGGGGTRGKYWN
+645 GIGGGGTRGAYWF
-658 GENVIR
+658 GENVIT
-664 IINSVIGRFQLDENG
+664 IINSVIGRFKLDANGNCEKDANG
-679 NYLLEEGTGALGT
+679 NYLLVSGTGALGT
-692 NKSEGIGRGS
+692 NGSEGIGRGA
-702 NESGELSTNYGKNDV
+702 NESGKLSGDFYGEYGNNDV

-725 DGNKMKQEFHHDW
+725 NGDGKTMKQEFNHDW

-744 PTCTEDGEKGSVC
+744 PTCTEAGEKGKVC
-757 SLCGMKKTEKIP
+757 SRCGMKETEKIP
-769 ALGHAW
+769 ALGHS
-775 GAWTVTTPATC
+775 WTDNGDGTHICVRGDATEAHAYGEWTMVTAATC
-786 TTAGE
+786 TTPGVE
-791 KKHTCTVCSHVETQE
+791 KR
-806 IPATGHQ
+806 
-813 QTHIEGKKEPTC
+813 TC
-825 TEPGYT
+825 TE
-831 GDEVCDAC
+831 C
-839 GTVVKKGTVIPATGH
+839 GHEETREIPTTGH
-854 HWVDKGDGTHTCP
+854 NWVDNGNGTHTCTN
-867 DCGATEALPVN
+867 CGATEAVG
-878 TNSALELR
+878 ALELR

-891 GMDQPFTVSQNGTL
+891 GMNEPFTVSQNGTL

-916 LTGDLDTL
+916 LTGDLNTL

-942 TSSFVINDLLAQG
+942 TSSFDINDLLAQG

-962 LTHRGAEEPTL
+962 LTHRGTEEPTL

>member
-38 DASKITGDVEI
+38 GANITGDVEI

-58 KITISVG
+58 KITISVDG
-65 GVNKTDQ
+65 HDKTTD
-72 FQNND
+72 FSD
-77 KDDKITITGDNT
+77 GKEDDKITITGDNT
-89 VTKSATTTTAAADA
+89 VTKSAATTTAAADA

-123 INYTGEL
+123 IDYTGKL

-162 QNDPEADQKNQGDQA
+162 QNDPEADQKNQ
-177 DQNDPEADQKNQ
+177 
-189 NDQKADQNDPEAD
+189 
-202 QKNQNDQ
+202 NDQ

-214 DPEADQSGQNNQNE
+214 DPKADQSNQNNQNK

-244 PTTLTSAVATAF
+244 PTTLTSAVAAAV

-285 SDAAMKIS
+285 SKAAMKIS
-293 GKGDVNIELNGS
+293 GEGDVNIELNHS
-305 NVLTSGKHHA
+305 NVLTSGNAHA
-315 GLEKND
+315 GLEKSD
-321 KDSKG
+321 EDSKG

-336 DGTAKT
+336 DGTEKT
-342 DEEKKAEEDAVA
+342 NEEKKAEEDAVA
-354 AEKTGDAV
+354 AQKTGDAV

-369 ATGGSRGGA
+369 ATGGSDDSYGGA
-378 GIGGGAEDYYD
+378 GIGGGCEFYGSGDT
-389 SKDTSSIVIDGG
+389 STSSIVINGG

-406 GGEDAAGIGGGG
+406 GGKKAAGIGGSAGG
-418 HCRASGGKV
+418 HGGRV
-427 NKDDPDDR
+427 NRKDPDDR

-446 EATGIGGGAFYNN
+446 KATGIGGGSLYNG
-459 WGGDGAVTIN
+459 GGDGAVTIT
-469 GGHIK
+469 GGHIQ
-474 SKAQYGAGIGGGWGG
+474 STAQYGAGIGGGWGDDDE
-489 CFGGKGDVLITGGVI
+489 GGDGDVLITGGVI
-504 EAEGLGGAG
+504 EAVGLGGAG
-513 IGGGGSDYRSNVGF
+513 IGGGGADNEDPNNFDGCL
-527 HHGYQG
+527 G
-533 GVAKVK
+533 GDAKVE
-539 IRGENTVIKKAEG
+539 IRGKNTIIKKAVG
-552 TLGAGIGGGGA
+552 HLGAGIGGGSTFVAAPG
-563 SNDENYDYHYNGGSA
+563 SLSYDGGSA

-585 ATVQEAVGGN
+585 ATVQEAVGGE

-602 GAGDGYQ
+602 GAGRGFQSD
-609 YHEVDPYKT
+609 KT
-618 YAHVTIKNAT
+618 YAHVTIKNAM
-628 VEVAKS
+628 VESAKS
-634 KSPSK
+634 GLPSK

-645 GIGGGGTRGKYWN
+645 GIGGGGTKGTYWN

-664 IINSVIGRFQLDENG
+664 IINSVIGRFKLDQNGNREKDANG
-679 NYLLEEGTGALGT
+679 NYLLDTGAGALG
-692 NKSEGIGRGS
+692 NNGSEGIGRGA
-702 NESGELSTNYGKNDV
+702 NESGGLSGDLYGEYGNNDV
-717 IIDNSWVP
+717 IIDNSWVSE
-725 DGNKMKQEFHHDW
+725 GNTMNQKFNHDW
-738 HDTETL
+738 HYTVTP
-744 PTCTEDGEKGSVC
+744 PTCTKDGEKFGEC
-757 SLCGMKKTEKIP
+757 SRCGMKKTEKIP
-769 ALGHAW
+769 ALGHDW
-775 GAWTVTTPATC
+775 GDWTVTTPATC
-786 TTAGE
+786 TNEGVETRI
-791 KKHTCTVCSHVETQE
+791 CNRDPSHVETRT
-806 IPATGHQ
+806 IPTTGHN
-813 QTHIEGKKEPTC
+813 
-825 TEPGYT
+825 
-831 GDEVCDAC
+831 
-839 GTVVKKGTVIPATGH
+839 
-854 HWVDKGDGTHTCP
+854 WVDNGNGTHTCTN
-867 DCGATEALPVN
+867 CGATEAFG
-878 TNSALELR
+878 ALKLR

-891 GMDQPFTVSQNGTL
+891 GMNKSFTVSQNGTL
-905 RTYTGAYDTAT
+905 RTYTSAYDTAT
-916 LTGDLDTL
+916 LTGDLNTL

-942 TSSFVINDLLAQG
+942 TSSFAINDLLAQG

-962 LTHRGAEEPTL
+962 LTHRGTEEPTL

>member
-30 AGYTIDMS
+30 AGYNIDMS
-38 DASKITGDVEI
+38 DATKITGDVEI
-49 KQEADGSGT
+49 RQDADGNGT
-58 KITISVG
+58 KITISVDG
-65 GVNKTDQ
+65 QDKTKD
-72 FQNND
+72 FSDGNE
-77 KDDKITITGDNT
+77 DDKITITGDNT
-89 VTKSATTTTAAADA
+89 VTKSAATTTAAADA

-123 INYTGEL
+123 IDYTGKL

-162 QNDPEADQKNQGDQA
+162 QNDPEADQKNQ
-177 DQNDPEADQKNQ
+177 NDPEADQKNQ
-189 NDQKADQNDPEAD
+189 NDQNK
-202 QKNQNDQ
+202 
-209 KVDQN
+209 
-214 DPEADQSGQNNQNE
+214 

-244 PTTLTSAVATAF
+244 PTTLTSAVAT
-256 RNVIKII
+256 VISKVVKII

-285 SDAAMKIS
+285 SKAAMKIS
-293 GKGDVNIELNGS
+293 GEGDVNIELNHS
-305 NVLTSGKHHA
+305 NVLTSGGHHA

-321 KDSKG
+321 KDSSG
-326 RLTIRDDLKN
+326 RLTIRDDLRN
-336 DGTAKT
+336 NGTAKT

-354 AEKTGDAV
+354 AGETTGDAV
-362 KDVGSLT
+362 EDVGSLT
-369 ATGGSRGGA
+369 ATATGGSSGGA
-378 GIGGGAEDYYD
+378 GIGGGAEGYYD
-389 SKDTSSIVIDGG
+389 TKDTSSIVIDGG

-406 GGEDAAGIGGGG
+406 GGEGATGIGGGYWG
-418 HCRASGGKV
+418 DGGKV
-427 NKDDPDDR
+427 NQKDPDDR

-446 EATGIGGGAFYNN
+446 KATGIGGGAFSNN
-459 WGGDGAVTIN
+459 WGRTGAVTIN
-469 GGHIK
+469 GGHIQ

-489 CFGGKGDVLITGGVI
+489 QMGGKGDVLITGGEI
-504 EAEGLGGAG
+504 EAEGLRGAG
-513 IGGGGSDYRSNVGF
+513 IGGGGSVSNDSGN
-527 HHGYQG
+527 QG

-539 IRGENTVIKKAEG
+539 IRGKNTIIKKAEG
-552 TLGAGIGGGGA
+552 TFGAGIGGGGA
-563 SNDENYDYHYNGGSA
+563 SNPEQHKYHYNGGSA

-602 GAGDGYQ
+602 GAGDGFDHLY
-609 YHEVDPYKT
+609 VYKT
-618 YAHVTIKNAT
+618 NAHVTIKNAT

-634 KSPSK
+634 DSPSK
-639 GKVYGA
+639 SNTYGA
-645 GIGGGGTRGKYWN
+645 GIGGGGTRGYYWF
-658 GENVIR
+658 GENVIT
-664 IINSVIGRFQLDENG
+664 IINSVIGRFQLDANGNRQKDENG
-679 NYLLEEGTGALGT
+679 NYLLEDGTGALG
-692 NKSEGIGRGS
+692 NNGSEGIGRGA
-702 NESGELSTNYGKNDV
+702 NERKELSEILNGKNDV

-725 DGNKMKQEFHHDW
+725 DGDGDTMKQEFNHDW
-738 HDTETL
+738 HYTETS
-744 PTCTEDGEKGSVC
+744 PTCTKDGEKVGEC
-757 SLCGMKKTEKIP
+757 SRCGMKETEKIS
-769 ALGHAW
+769 ALGHEW
-775 GAWTVTTPATC
+775 GDWTVTTPATC
-786 TTAGE
+786 TNEGVETRI
-791 KKHTCTVCSHVETQE
+791 CNRDPSHVETRT
-806 IPATGHQ
+806 IPTTGHN
-813 QTHIEGKKEPTC
+813 
-825 TEPGYT
+825 
-831 GDEVCDAC
+831 
-839 GTVVKKGTVIPATGH
+839 
-854 HWVDKGDGTHTCP
+854 WVDNGNGTHTCTN
-867 DCGATEALPVN
+867 CGATEAFG
-878 TNSALELR
+878 ALELR

-891 GMDQPFTVSQNGTL
+891 GMNKPFTVSQNGTL

-916 LTGDLDTL
+916 LTGDLNTL

-942 TSSFVINDLLAQG
+942 TSSFDINDLLAQG

>member
-58 KITISVG
+58 KITISVDG
-65 GVNKTDQ
+65 KDKTTD
-72 FQNND
+72 FLD
-77 KDDKITITGDNT
+77 GKEDDKITITGDNT
-89 VTKSATTTTAAADA
+89 VTKSAATTTAAADA

-123 INYTGEL
+123 ISYTGEL
-130 DAQPD
+130 D

-143 QNDQNDPEADQ
+143 QN
-154 KNQGDQAD
+154 
-162 QNDPEADQKNQGDQA
+162 
-177 DQNDPEADQKNQ
+177 
-189 NDQKADQNDPEAD
+189 DQNDPEAD

-244 PTTLTSAVATAF
+244 PTTLTRTVEAAV

-263 NNVAGAENALNITLD
+263 NKVAGEKNALNITLN

-285 SDAAMKIS
+285 SKAAMKIS
-293 GKGDVNIELNGS
+293 GEGDVNIELNGS
-305 NVLTSGKHHA
+305 NVLTSGKAHA

-321 KDSKG
+321 DDSDG
-326 RLTIRDDLKN
+326 RLTIRDDLRN
-336 DGTAKT
+336 DGTKKD

-354 AEKTGDAV
+354 AGKSGDAV

-369 ATGGSRGGA
+369 ATGGNNGVGGYGGA
-378 GIGGGAEDYYD
+378 GIGGGNEAYY
-389 SKDTSSIVIDGG
+389 SGNLSTSSIVINGG

-406 GGEDAAGIGGGG
+406 GGKSAAGIGGGAG
-418 HCRASGGKV
+418 GNGGKV
-427 NKDDPDDR
+427 NWKDPDDR

-446 EATGIGGGAFYNN
+446 VATGIGGGSLYNR
-459 WGGDGAVTIN
+459 GHDGAVTIN
-469 GGHIK
+469 GGHIQ
-474 SKAQYGAGIGGGWGG
+474 STAQYGAGIGGGWGDDDY
-489 CFGGKGDVLITGGVI
+489 GGKGDVLITGGVI
-504 EAEGLGGAG
+504 EAEGL
-513 IGGGGSDYRSNVGF
+513 R
-527 HHGYQG
+527 
-533 GVAKVK
+533 
-539 IRGENTVIKKAEG
+539 
-552 TLGAGIGGGGA
+552 GAGIGGGGA
-563 SNDENYDYHYNGGSA
+563 NNDNPTNFDGCLGGDAKVEIRGKNTIIKKAVGHLGAGIGGGSAFSAAPGCLRYDGGSA

-585 ATVQEAVGGN
+585 ATVQEAVGGE

-602 GAGDGYQ
+602 GAGRGYQ
-609 YHEVDPYKT
+609 SDKT

-628 VEVAKS
+628 VESAKS
-634 KSPSK
+634 GLPSR
-639 GKVYGA
+639 GHIYGA
-645 GIGGGGTRGKYWN
+645 GIGGGGTKGTYWN

-679 NYLLEEGTGALGT
+679 NCKKDANGNYLLDSEAGALGT
-692 NKSEGIGRGS
+692 HGSEGIGRGA
-702 NESGELSTNYGKNDV
+702 NESGGLSGDLYGEHGNNDV

-725 DGNKMKQEFHHDW
+725 DGDTMKQEFDHDW
-738 HDTETL
+738 RDTETL
-744 PTCTEDGEKGSVC
+744 PTCTEDGETGKVC
-757 SLCGMKKTEKIP
+757 SRCGMKETEKIP
-769 ALGHAW
+769 ALGHDW

-786 TTAGE
+786 TNEGVETR
-791 KKHTCTVCSHVETQE
+791 TCNRDPSHVETR
-806 IPATGHQ
+806 T
-813 QTHIEGKKEPTC
+813 
-825 TEPGYT
+825 
-831 GDEVCDAC
+831 
-839 GTVVKKGTVIPATGH
+839 IPATGH
-854 HWVDKGDGTHTCP
+854 HWVDKGDGTHICP
-867 DCGATEALPVN
+867 DCGATEGQPFN

-891 GMDQPFTVSQNGTL
+891 GMNKSFTVSQNGTL

-942 TSSFVINDLLAQG
+942 TSSFDINDLLAQG

>member
-1 MRLRK
+1 
-6 NMKRTAAAALALS
+6 MKRTAAAALALS
-19 MAVSTA
+19 MAVSAA

-30 AGYTIDMS
+30 AGYSIDMS
-38 DASKITGDVEI
+38 DAEITGDVEI
-49 KQEADGSGT
+49 KQEADSNGKAT
-58 KITISVG
+58 ITISVG
-65 GVNKTDQ
+65 GENKTDH
-72 FQNND
+72 FKNDD

-89 VTKSATTTTAAADA
+89 KSAATTTAAADA

-123 INYTGEL
+123 IDYTGEL

-154 KNQGDQAD
+154 KNQGDQ
-162 QNDPEADQKNQGDQA
+162 GDQS
-177 DQNDPEADQKNQ
+177 
-189 NDQKADQNDPEAD
+189 DPEAD

-214 DPEADQSGQNNQNE
+214 DPKADQSGQKNQNK

-244 PTTLTSAVATAF
+244 PTTLTSAVAA
-256 RNVIKII
+256 VISKVVKII

-278 NAKIESD
+278 NATIKSD

-293 GKGDVNIELNGS
+293 GEGDVNIELNHS
-305 NVLTSGKHHA
+305 NVLTSGECHA

-321 KDSKG
+321 RDSKG

-354 AEKTGDAV
+354 AGETGDAV

-369 ATGGSRGGA
+369 ATGGSYGGDGGA
-378 GIGGGAEDYYD
+378 GIGGGGRYYYNG
-389 SKDTSSIVIDGG
+389 KDTSSIVINGG

-406 GGEDAAGIGGGG
+406 GGEGAAGIGGGG
-418 HCRASGGKV
+418 LCSGYGGKV
-427 NKDDPDDR
+427 NKNDPDDR

-446 EATGIGGGAFYNN
+446 EAAGIGGGSMYNN
-459 WGGDGAVTIN
+459 GGEGAVTIN

-474 SKAQYGAGIGGGWGG
+474 SEGKNGAGIGGGWGG
-489 CFGGKGDVLITGGVI
+489 DIGGDGDVLITGGVI
-504 EAEGLGGAG
+504 EAEGLRGAG
-513 IGGGGSDYRSNVGF
+513 IGGGGSDYDRNNDPNRGAL
-527 HHGYQG
+527 G
-533 GVAKVK
+533 GDAKVK
-539 IRGENTVIKKAEG
+539 IRGKNTIIKAKG
-552 TLGAGIGGGGA
+552 HLGAGIGGGSVYNPAISGV
-563 SNDENYDYHYNGGSA
+563 HNGGSA

-585 ATVQEAVGGN
+585 ATVKEAVGGT

-602 GAGDGYQ
+602 GAGDGFDHLY
-609 YHEVDPYKT
+609 VYKT
-618 YAHVTIKNAT
+618 NAHVTIKNAT

-634 KSPSK
+634 DSPSK
-639 GKVYGA
+639 SNTYGA
-645 GIGGGGTRGKYWN
+645 GIGGGGTRGYYWF
-658 GENVIR
+658 GENVIT
-664 IINSVIGRFQLDENG
+664 IINSVIGRFQLDANGNRQKDENG
-679 NYLLEEGTGALGT
+679 NYLLEDGTGALG
-692 NKSEGIGRGS
+692 NNGSEGIGRGA
-702 NESGELSTNYGKNDV
+702 NERKELSEILNGKNDV

-725 DGNKMKQEFHHDW
+725 DGDGDTMKQEFNHDW
-738 HDTETL
+738 HYTETS
-744 PTCTEDGEKGSVC
+744 PTCTKDGEKVGEC
-757 SLCGMKKTEKIP
+757 SRCGMKETEKIS
-769 ALGHAW
+769 ALGHEW
-775 GAWTVTTPATC
+775 GDWTVTTPATC
-786 TTAGE
+786 TNEGVETRI
-791 KKHTCTVCSHVETQE
+791 CNRDPSHVETRT
-806 IPATGHQ
+806 IPTTGHN
-813 QTHIEGKKEPTC
+813 
-825 TEPGYT
+825 
-831 GDEVCDAC
+831 
-839 GTVVKKGTVIPATGH
+839 
-854 HWVDKGDGTHTCP
+854 WVDNGNGTHTCTN
-867 DCGATEALPVN
+867 CGATEAFG
-878 TNSALELR
+878 ALELR

-891 GMDQPFTVSQNGTL
+891 GMNKPFTVSQNGTL

-942 TSSFVINDLLAQG
+942 TSSFDINDLLAQG

>member
-30 AGYTIDMS
+30 AGYSIDMS
-38 DASKITGDVEI
+38 GANITGDVEI

-65 GVNKTDQ
+65 GEDKTDQ
-72 FQNND
+72 FKND
-77 KDDKITITGDNT
+77 DEDDKITITGDNT
-89 VTKSATTTTAAADA
+89 VTKSAATTTAAADA

-123 INYTGEL
+123 IDYTGKL

-154 KNQGDQAD
+154 KNQAD
-162 QNDPEADQKNQGDQA
+162 QNDPEADQKNQGDQT
-177 DQNDPEADQKNQ
+177 DQSDPEADQKNQ
-189 NDQKADQNDPEAD
+189 NDQK
-202 QKNQNDQ
+202 NQS
-209 KVDQN
+209 
-214 DPEADQSGQNNQNE
+214 DPEADQSNQNNQNK

-244 PTTLTSAVATAF
+244 PTTLTSAVEA
-256 RNVIKII
+256 VISKVVKII

-285 SDAAMKIS
+285 SKAAMKIS
-293 GKGDVNIELNGS
+293 GEGDVNIELNGS
-305 NVLTSGKHHA
+305 NVLTSGECHA

-321 KDSKG
+321 YDGEDRKDSEG
-326 RLTIRDDLKN
+326 RLTIRDDLRN

-354 AEKTGDAV
+354 AGETGNAV

-369 ATGGSRGGA
+369 ATGGSYGGDGGA
-378 GIGGGAEDYYD
+378 GIGGGGAYY
-389 SKDTSSIVIDGG
+389 SSYKDTSSIVINGG
-401 KITAT
+401 KIKAT
-406 GGEDAAGIGGGG
+406 GGTDAAGIGGGG
-418 HCRASGGKV
+418 LCSGYGGKV
-427 NKDDPDDR
+427 NKNDPDDR

-446 EATGIGGGAFYNN
+446 EA
-459 WGGDGAVTIN
+459 
-469 GGHIK
+469 
-474 SKAQYGAGIGGGWGG
+474 
-489 CFGGKGDVLITGGVI
+489 
-504 EAEGLGGAG
+504 AG
-513 IGGGGSDYRSNVGF
+513 IGGGGSDYDRNNDPNRGTL
-527 HHGYQG
+527 G
-533 GVAKVK
+533 GDAKVK
-539 IRGENTVIKKAEG
+539 IRGKNTIIKAKG
-552 TLGAGIGGGGA
+552 HLGAGIGGGSVYNPAISGV
-563 SNDENYDYHYNGGSA
+563 HNGGSA

-585 ATVQEAVGGN
+585 ATVKEAVGGT

-602 GAGDGYQ
+602 GAGDGFDHLY
-609 YHEVDPYKT
+609 VYKT
-618 YAHVTIKNAT
+618 NAHVTIKNAT

-634 KSPSK
+634 DSPSK
-639 GKVYGA
+639 SNTYGA
-645 GIGGGGTRGKYWN
+645 GIGGGGTRGYYWF
-658 GENVIR
+658 GENVIT
-664 IINSVIGRFQLDENG
+664 IINSVIGRIKLDQNGNREKDANG
-679 NYLLEEGTGALGT
+679 NYLLDSGTGALGT
-692 NKSEGIGRGS
+692 NGSEGIGRGA
-702 NESGELSTNYGKNDV
+702 NERKELSEILNGKNDV

-725 DGNKMKQEFHHDW
+725 NGDTMKQEFNHKW
-738 HDTETL
+738 SDTETL
-744 PTCTEDGEKGSVC
+744 PTCTEDGEKGRVC
-757 SLCGMKKTEKIP
+757 SRCGMKETEKIP
-769 ALGHAW
+769 ALGHDW

-786 TTAGE
+786 TKEGVETRICNRD
-791 KKHTCTVCSHVETQE
+791 HSHVETRT
-806 IPATGHQ
+806 IPATGHN
-813 QTHIEGKKEPTC
+813 
-825 TEPGYT
+825 
-831 GDEVCDAC
+831 
-839 GTVVKKGTVIPATGH
+839 
-854 HWVDKGDGTHTCP
+854 WVDNGNGTHTCTN
-867 DCGATEALPVN
+867 CGATEAFG
-878 TNSALELR
+878 ALELR

-891 GMDQPFTVSQNGTL
+891 GMNKPFTVSQNGTL

-916 LTGDLDTL
+916 LTGDLNTL
-924 RYLQDHGAQT
+924 RYLQDHGTQT

-942 TSSFVINDLLAQG
+942 TSSFDINDLLAQG

-962 LTHRGAEEPTL
+962 LTHRGTEEPTL

>member
-1 MRLRK
+1 
-6 NMKRTAAAALALS
+6 MKRTAAAALALS

-38 DASKITGDVEI
+38 GANITGDVEI

-58 KITISVG
+58 KITISVDG
-65 GVNKTDQ
+65 HDKTTD
-72 FQNND
+72 FSD
-77 KDDKITITGDNT
+77 GKEDDKITITGDNT
-89 VTKSATTTTAAADA
+89 VTKSAATTTAAADA

-123 INYTGEL
+123 IDYTGKL

-162 QNDPEADQKNQGDQA
+162 QNDPEADQKNQ
-177 DQNDPEADQKNQ
+177 
-189 NDQKADQNDPEAD
+189 
-202 QKNQNDQ
+202 NDQ

-214 DPEADQSGQNNQNE
+214 DPKADQSNQNNQNK

-244 PTTLTSAVATAF
+244 PTTLTSAVAAAV

-285 SDAAMKIS
+285 SKAAMKIS
-293 GKGDVNIELNGS
+293 GEGDVNIELNHS
-305 NVLTSGKHHA
+305 NVLTSGNAHA
-315 GLEKND
+315 GLEKSD
-321 KDSKG
+321 EDSKG

-336 DGTAKT
+336 DGTEKT
-342 DEEKKAEEDAVA
+342 NEEKKAEEDAVA
-354 AEKTGDAV
+354 AQKTGDAV

-369 ATGGSRGGA
+369 ATGGSDDSYGGA
-378 GIGGGAEDYYD
+378 GIGGGCEFYGSGDT
-389 SKDTSSIVIDGG
+389 STSSIVINGG

-406 GGEDAAGIGGGG
+406 GGKKAAGIGGSAGG
-418 HCRASGGKV
+418 HGGRV
-427 NKDDPDDR
+427 NRKDPDDR

-446 EATGIGGGAFYNN
+446 KATGIGGGSLYNG
-459 WGGDGAVTIN
+459 GGDGAVTIT
-469 GGHIK
+469 GGHIQ
-474 SKAQYGAGIGGGWGG
+474 STAQYGAGLGGGWGDDDE
-489 CFGGKGDVLITGGVI
+489 GGDGDVLITGGVI
-504 EAEGLGGAG
+504 EAVGLGGAG
-513 IGGGGSDYRSNVGF
+513 IGGGGADNEDPNNFDGCL
-527 HHGYQG
+527 G
-533 GVAKVK
+533 GDAKVE
-539 IRGENTVIKKAEG
+539 IRGKNTIIKKAVG
-552 TLGAGIGGGGA
+552 HLGAGIGGGSTFVAAPG
-563 SNDENYDYHYNGGSA
+563 SLSYDGGSA

-585 ATVQEAVGGN
+585 ATVQEAVGGE

-602 GAGDGYQ
+602 GAGRGFQSD
-609 YHEVDPYKT
+609 KT

-628 VEVAKS
+628 VESAKS
-634 KSPSK
+634 GLPSK

-645 GIGGGGTRGKYWN
+645 GIGGGGTKGTYWN

-664 IINSVIGRFQLDENG
+664 IINSVIGRFKLDQNGNREKDANG
-679 NYLLEEGTGALGT
+679 NYLLDTGAGALG
-692 NKSEGIGRGS
+692 NNGSEGIGRGA
-702 NESGELSTNYGKNDV
+702 NESGGLSGDLYGEYGNNDV
-717 IIDNSWVP
+717 IIDNSWVSE
-725 DGNKMKQEFHHDW
+725 GNTMNQKFNHDW
-738 HDTETL
+738 HYTVTP
-744 PTCTEDGEKGSVC
+744 PTCTKDGEKFGEC
-757 SLCGMKKTEKIP
+757 SRCGMKKTEKIP
-769 ALGHAW
+769 ALGHDW
-775 GAWTVTTPATC
+775 GDWTVTTPATC
-786 TTAGE
+786 TNEGVETRI
-791 KKHTCTVCSHVETQE
+791 CNRDPSHVETRT
-806 IPATGHQ
+806 IPTTGHN
-813 QTHIEGKKEPTC
+813 
-825 TEPGYT
+825 
-831 GDEVCDAC
+831 
-839 GTVVKKGTVIPATGH
+839 
-854 HWVDKGDGTHTCP
+854 WVDNGNGTHTCTN
-867 DCGATEALPVN
+867 CGATEAFG
-878 TNSALELR
+878 ALELR

-891 GMDQPFTVSQNGTL
+891 GMNKSFTVSQNGTL
-905 RTYTGAYDTAT
+905 RTYTSAYDTAT
-916 LTGDLDTL
+916 LTGDLNTL

-942 TSSFVINDLLAQG
+942 TSSFDINDLLAQG

>member
-1 MRLRK
+1 MQLRK

-30 AGYTIDMS
+30 AGYNIDMS
-38 DASKITGDVEI
+38 DAKITGDVEI
-49 KQEADGSGT
+49 KQEADSTGKAT
-58 KITISVG
+58 ITISVG
-65 GVNKTDQ
+65 GENKTKD
-72 FQNND
+72 FSD
-77 KDDKITITGDNT
+77 GKEDDKITITGDNT
-89 VTKSATTTTAAADA
+89 VTKSAATTTAAADA

-123 INYTGEL
+123 ISYTGEL

-162 QNDPEADQKNQGDQA
+162 QKNQG
-177 DQNDPEADQKNQ
+177 DPEADQKNQ
-189 NDQKADQNDPEAD
+189 NK
-202 QKNQNDQ
+202 
-209 KVDQN
+209 
-214 DPEADQSGQNNQNE
+214 

-244 PTTLTSAVATAF
+244 PTTLTSAVATAV

-263 NNVAGAENALNITLD
+263 NKVAGAENALNITLN

-285 SDAAMKIS
+285 SKAAMKIS
-293 GKGDVNIELNGS
+293 GEGDVNIELNGS
-305 NVLTSGKHHA
+305 NVLTSGGHHA

-321 KDSKG
+321 KDSSG

-342 DEEKKAEEDAVA
+342 GEEKKAEEDAVA
-354 AEKTGDAV
+354 AKKTGDAV
-362 KDVGSLT
+362 EDVGSLT
-369 ATGGSRGGA
+369 ATATGGSSGGA
-378 GIGGGAEDYYD
+378 GIGGGAEGYYD
-389 SKDTSSIVIDGG
+389 TQGTSSIVINGG

-406 GGEDAAGIGGGG
+406 GGEGAAGIGGGYWG
-418 HCRASGGKV
+418 DGGKV
-427 NKDDPDDR
+427 NQKDPDDR

-446 EATGIGGGAFYNN
+446 KATGIGGGAFSNN
-459 WGGDGAVTIN
+459 WGRTGAVTIT
-469 GGHIK
+469 GGHIQ

-489 CFGGKGDVLITGGVI
+489 QLGGKGDVLITGGEI
-504 EAEGLGGAG
+504 EAEGLRGAG
-513 IGGGGSDYRSNVGF
+513 IGGGGSESNDSGNE
-527 HHGYQG
+527 G

-539 IRGENTVIKKAEG
+539 IRGKNTVIKKAEG
-552 TLGAGIGGGGA
+552 TFGAGIGGGGA
-563 SNDENYDYHYNGGSA
+563 SNPEQHKYHYDGGSA

-585 ATVQEAVGGN
+585 ATVKEAVGGN

-609 YHEVDPYKT
+609 YYEVDPYKT

-634 KSPSK
+634 DSPSK
-639 GKVYGA
+639 SNTYGAGA

-664 IINSVIGRFQLDENG
+664 IINSVIGRFQLDANGNRQKDENG
-679 NYLLEEGTGALGT
+679 NYLLDTGAGALGT
-692 NKSEGIGRGS
+692 NGSEGIGRGA
-702 NESGELSTNYGKNDV
+702 NESGELSKNYGKNDV

-725 DGNKMKQEFHHDW
+725 NGDTMKQEFNHDW

-744 PTCTEDGEKGSVC
+744 PTCTEAGEKVWEC
-757 SLCGMKKTEKIP
+757 SRCGMKETKKIP

-775 GAWTVTTPATC
+775 GDWTVTTPATC
-786 TTAGE
+786 TNEGVETRI
-791 KKHTCTVCSHVETQE
+791 CNRDPSHVETRT
-806 IPATGHQ
+806 IPTTGHN
-813 QTHIEGKKEPTC
+813 
-825 TEPGYT
+825 
-831 GDEVCDAC
+831 
-839 GTVVKKGTVIPATGH
+839 
-854 HWVDKGDGTHTCP
+854 WVDNGNGTHTCTN
-867 DCGATEALPVN
+867 CGATEAFG
-878 TNSALELR
+878 ALELR

-891 GMDQPFTVSQNGTL
+891 GMNKSFTVSQNGTL

-916 LTGDLDTL
+916 LTGDLNTL

-942 TSSFVINDLLAQG
+942 TSSFDINDLLAQG

-962 LTHRGAEEPTL
+962 LTHRGTEEPTL

>member
-30 AGYTIDMS
+30 AGYSIDMS
-38 DASKITGDVEI
+38 DAKITGDVEI

-58 KITISVG
+58 KITISVDG
-65 GVNKTDQ
+65 KDKTTD
-72 FQNND
+72 FSD
-77 KDDKITITGDNT
+77 GKEDDKITITGDNT
-89 VTKSATTTTAAADA
+89 VTKSAATTTAAADD
-103 AKDDTK
+103 AKDNTK

-123 INYTGEL
+123 IDYTGEL

-143 QNDQNDPEADQ
+143 QNDQGDQADPEADQ
-154 KNQGDQAD
+154 KNQNDPEADQNN
-162 QNDPEADQKNQGDQA
+162 QNDPEADQGDQA
-177 DQNDPEADQKNQ
+177 DQSDPEADQKNQ
-189 NDQKADQNDPEAD
+189 NDQK
-202 QKNQNDQ
+202 NQS
-209 KVDQN
+209 
-214 DPEADQSGQNNQNE
+214 DPEADQSGQKNQNK

-244 PTTLTSAVATAF
+244 PTTITNPVAAAI

-263 NNVAGAENALNITLD
+263 NKVAGAENALNITLN

-293 GKGDVNIELNGS
+293 GEGDVNIELNGS
-305 NVLTSGKHHA
+305 NVLTSGKAHA

-321 KDSKG
+321 DDSKG
-326 RLTIRDDLKN
+326 RLTIRDDLRN
-336 DGTAKT
+336 DGTKKD

-354 AEKTGDAV
+354 AGESGDAV

-369 ATGGSRGGA
+369 ATGGNDGVGGYCGA
-378 GIGGGAEDYYD
+378 GIGGGCEDVYSD
-389 SKDTSSIVIDGG
+389 SSTSTSSIVINGG

-406 GGEDAAGIGGGG
+406 GGESAAGIGGGG
-418 HCRASGGKV
+418 GAGDGGKV
-427 NKDDPDDR
+427 NRKDPDDR

-446 EATGIGGGAFYNN
+446 EATGIGGGAFYNR
-459 WGGDGAVTIN
+459 GGDGAVTIN

-474 SKAQYGAGIGGGWGG
+474 STAQYGAGIGGGWSDDY
-489 CFGGKGDVLITGGVI
+489 GGKGDVLITGGVI
-504 EAEGLGGAG
+504 EAVGLGGAG
-513 IGGGGSDYRSNVGF
+513 IGGGGSDNDDPNNPNSGLE
-527 HHGYQG
+527 G
-533 GVAKVK
+533 GDAKVK
-539 IRGENTVIKKAEG
+539 IRGKNTIIKKAEG
-552 TLGAGIGGGGA
+552 HLGAGIGGGSA
-563 SNDENYDYHYNGGSA
+563 FTVARYPAYYKGGSA

-602 GAGDGYQ
+602 GAGGGYHS
-609 YHEVDPYKT
+609 YKPHKT

-628 VEVAKS
+628 VESAKS
-634 KSPSK
+634 GLPSR
-639 GKVYGA
+639 GNTYGA
-645 GIGGGGTRGKYWN
+645 GIGGGGTKGEYWN

-664 IINSVIGRFQLDENG
+664 IINSVIGRFKLDQNGNREKDANG
-679 NYLLEEGTGALGT
+679 NYLLDSGTGALGT
-692 NKSEGIGRGS
+692 HGSEGIGRGA
-702 NESGELSTNYGKNDV
+702 NESGKLSKDFYGEYGNNDV
-717 IIDNSWVP
+717 IIDNCWVP
-725 DGNKMKQEFHHDW
+725 DGDTDTMKQVFDHDW

-744 PTCTEDGEKGSVC
+744 PTCTEDGEKGKVC
-757 SLCGMKKTEKIP
+757 SRCGMKETEKIP
-769 ALGHAW
+769 ALGHSWTDNGDGTHICVRGDATEAHAYGEW
-775 GAWTVTTPATC
+775 TTVTAATC
-786 TTAGE
+786 TTPGVE
-791 KKHTCTVCSHVETQE
+791 KRTCTECGHEETRE
-806 IPATGHQ
+806 IPATGHN
-813 QTHIEGKKEPTC
+813 
-825 TEPGYT
+825 
-831 GDEVCDAC
+831 
-839 GTVVKKGTVIPATGH
+839 
-854 HWVDKGDGTHTCP
+854 WVDNGNGTHTCTN
-867 DCGATEALPVN
+867 CGATEAVG
-878 TNSALELR
+878 ALELR

-891 GMDQPFTVSQNGTL
+891 GMNKPFTVSQNGTL

-916 LTGDLDTL
+916 LTGDLNTL

-942 TSSFVINDLLAQG
+942 TSSFAINDLLAQG

>member
-30 AGYTIDMS
+30 AGYNIDMS
-38 DASKITGDVEI
+38 DATKITGDVEI

-65 GVNKTDQ
+65 GEDKTDQ
-72 FQNND
+72 FKND
-77 KDDKITITGDNT
+77 DEDDKITITGDNT
-89 VTKSATTTTAAADA
+89 ATKSAATTTAAADA

-123 INYTGEL
+123 IDYTGKL

-154 KNQGDQAD
+154 KNQGDQGD
-162 QNDPEADQKNQGDQA
+162 QNDPEADQKSQGDQG
-177 DQNDPEADQKNQ
+177 DQSDPEADQKNQ
-189 NDQKADQNDPEAD
+189 N
-202 QKNQNDQ
+202 NQN
-209 KVDQN
+209 K
-214 DPEADQSGQNNQNE
+214 

-244 PTTLTSAVATAF
+244 PTTLTSAVAAVF
-256 RNVIKII
+256 SKVVKII
-263 NNVAGAENALNITLD
+263 NNVAGEKNALNITLD
-278 NAKIESD
+278 NATIKSD
-285 SDAAMKIS
+285 SDDWDDAVMKIA
-293 GKGDVNIELNGS
+293 GEGDVNIELNGN
-305 NVLTSGKHHA
+305 NVLTSGLWSA
-315 GLEKND
+315 GLGKND
-321 KDSKG
+321 KDSTG

-354 AEKTGDAV
+354 AGKKGSEV
-362 KDVGSLT
+362 ENVGSLT
-369 ATGGSRGGA
+369 ATGGKYGA
-378 GIGGGAEDYYD
+378 GIGASFTGGNQ
-389 SKDTSSIVIDGG
+389 STSNIVIEGG
-401 KITAT
+401 TIKAT
-406 GGEDAAGIGGGG
+406 GGEEAAGIGGSGYG
-418 HCRASGGKV
+418 AGGKL

-446 EATGIGGGAFYNN
+446 VANGIGGGGRGSNGR
-459 WGGDGAVTIN
+459 GGFGAVTIN
-469 GGHIK
+469 GGHIQSVNDK
-474 SKAQYGAGIGGGWGG
+474 GAGIGGGWGIQYA
-489 CFGGKGDVLITGGVI
+489 GGADVLITGGEI

-513 IGGGGSDYRSNVGF
+513 IGGGGSHSD
-527 HHGYQG
+527 G
-533 GVAKVK
+533 GINAGVEGGDAKVK
-539 IRGENTVIKKAEG
+539 IRGKNTIIKKAVG
-552 TLGAGIGGGGA
+552 SIGAGIGGGSA
-563 SNDENYDYHYNGGSA
+563 SNSRHPYLYKGGSA

-585 ATVQEAVGGN
+585 ATVQEAVGGS

-609 YHEVDPYKT
+609 SDDYYKT
-618 YAHVTIKNAT
+618 HAHVTIKNAT

-634 KSPSK
+634 GSPSK
-639 GKVYGA
+639 SNTYGA
-645 GIGGGGTRGKYWN
+645 GIGCGGTKGGYWN

-679 NYLLEEGTGALGT
+679 NRKKDANGNYLLDTGTGALGT

-702 NESGELSTNYGKNDV
+702 NESGELSIEWHGKNDV

-725 DGNKMKQEFHHDW
+725 DGDTMNQKFNHKW
-738 HDTETL
+738 SDTETL
-744 PTCTEDGEKGSVC
+744 PTCTEDGEKGKVC
-757 SLCGMKKTEKIP
+757 SRCGMKETKKIP

-775 GAWTVTTPATC
+775 GDWTVTTPATC
-786 TTAGE
+786 TNEGVETRIC
-791 KKHTCTVCSHVETQE
+791 KRDPSHVETRT
-806 IPATGHQ
+806 IPTTGHN
-813 QTHIEGKKEPTC
+813 
-825 TEPGYT
+825 
-831 GDEVCDAC
+831 
-839 GTVVKKGTVIPATGH
+839 
-854 HWVDKGDGTHTCP
+854 WVDNGNGTHTCTN
-867 DCGATEALPVN
+867 CGATEAFG
-878 TNSALELR
+878 ALELR

-891 GMDQPFTVSQNGTL
+891 GMNEPFTVSQNGTL

-916 LTGDLDTL
+916 LTGDLNTL

-942 TSSFVINDLLAQG
+942 TSSFDINDLLAQG
-955 SGSEVFY
+955 SGNEVFY
-962 LTHRGAEEPTL
+962 LTHRGTEEPTL

>member
-30 AGYTIDMS
+30 AGYSIDMS
-38 DASKITGDVEI
+38 DAKITGDVEI

-65 GVNKTDQ
+65 GEDKTDQ
-72 FQNND
+72 FKNDD

-89 VTKSATTTTAAADA
+89 KSAATTTAVADA

-123 INYTGEL
+123 ISYTGEL

-143 QNDQNDPEADQ
+143 QNDQNDPEAD
-154 KNQGDQAD
+154 KNDPEAD
-162 QNDPEADQKNQGDQA
+162 KNDPEADKSDPEADQKNQGDQS
-177 DQNDPEADQKNQ
+177 
-189 NDQKADQNDPEAD
+189 
-202 QKNQNDQ
+202 
-209 KVDQN
+209 
-214 DPEADQSGQNNQNE
+214 DPEADQSGQKNQNK

-244 PTTLTSAVATAF
+244 PTTLTSAVAAAA
-256 RNVIKII
+256 RSVIKII
-263 NNVAGAENALNITLD
+263 NKVAGAENALNITLD
-278 NAKIESD
+278 NATIKSD
-285 SDAAMKIS
+285 SDDWNDPVMKIA
-293 GKGDVNIELNGS
+293 GEGDVNIELNGS
-305 NVLTSGKHHA
+305 NVLTSGLWSA
-315 GLEKND
+315 GLGKND
-321 KDSKG
+321 KDSTG

-336 DGTAKT
+336 DGTEKT

-354 AEKTGDAV
+354 AGETGDAV

-369 ATGGSRGGA
+369 ATGGKYGAGIGASFTGGDQSTSNIVIEGGTIKATGGRDGA
-378 GIGGGAEDYYD
+378 GIGGAGFGA
-389 SKDTSSIVIDGG
+389 GG
-401 KITAT
+401 
-406 GGEDAAGIGGGG
+406 
-418 HCRASGGKV
+418 RV
-427 NKDDPDDR
+427 NKNDPDDR

-446 EATGIGGGAFYNN
+446 VANGIGGGGRGSNGN
-459 WGGDGAVTIN
+459 GGFGAVTIN
-469 GGHIK
+469 GGHIQSVNDK
-474 SKAQYGAGIGGGWGG
+474 GAGIGGGWGEQDA
-489 CFGGKGDVLITGGVI
+489 GGADVLITGGVI

-513 IGGGGSDYRSNVGF
+513 IGGGGSHSDGEINAGMM
-527 HHGYQG
+527 G
-533 GVAKVK
+533 GDAKVR
-539 IRGENTVIKKAEG
+539 IRGKNTIIKKAVG
-552 TLGAGIGGGGA
+552 SVGAGIGGGSA
-563 SNDENYDYHYNGGSA
+563 SNSRHPYLYNGGSA

-585 ATVQEAVGGN
+585 ATVKEAVGGS

-609 YHEVDPYKT
+609 YYGYETH
-618 YAHVTIKNAT
+618 AHVTIKNAT

-634 KSPSK
+634 DSPSYSK
-639 GKVYGA
+639 TYGA
-645 GIGGGGTRGKYWN
+645 GIGGGGTEGGYWN

-679 NYLLEEGTGALGT
+679 NRKKDANGNYLLVSGTGALGT
-692 NKSEGIGRGS
+692 HGSEGIGRGA
-702 NESGELSTNYGKNDV
+702 NESGELSKNEGKNDV

-725 DGNKMKQEFHHDW
+725 DGDTTMKQEFNHLW
-738 HDTETL
+738 SDTETP
-744 PTCTEDGEKGSVC
+744 PTCTEAGEKGKVC
-757 SLCGMKKTEKIP
+757 SRCGMKETEKIP
-769 ALGHAW
+769 ALGHDW
-775 GAWTVTTPATC
+775 GDWTVTTPATC
-786 TTAGE
+786 TNEGVETR
-791 KKHTCTVCSHVETQE
+791 TCKRDPSHVETRT
-806 IPATGHQ
+806 IPTTGHN
-813 QTHIEGKKEPTC
+813 
-825 TEPGYT
+825 
-831 GDEVCDAC
+831 
-839 GTVVKKGTVIPATGH
+839 
-854 HWVDKGDGTHTCP
+854 WVDNGNGTHTCTN
-867 DCGATEALPVN
+867 CGATEAFG
-878 TNSALELR
+878 ALELR

-891 GMDQPFTVSQNGTL
+891 GMNKSFTVSQNGTL

-916 LTGDLDTL
+916 LTGDLNTL

-942 TSSFVINDLLAQG
+942 TSSFDINDLLAQG
-955 SGSEVFY
+955 SGNEVFY
-962 LTHRGAEEPTL
+962 LTHRGTEEPTL